1 MKPVRVILLDNA
13 KEEFER
19 LNVIVGK
26 QIESD
31 KQSTEEMQLLN
42 SIKQKINL
50 IKLNPFY
57 GDNLAKNLIPKEYN
71 VTNLWRVELSQ
82 FWRMLY
88 TIKGDQIEIKKSLC
102 VLFWTFGCSRFYST
116 LKCEVLVKNLD
127 IICFILDILSHPD
140 YDKKFGYRK
149 R

>member
-26 QIESD
+26 QLELG

-50 IKLNPFY
+50 IKSNPFY
-57 GDNLAKNLIPKEYN
+57 GDNLAKHLIPKEYN

-88 TIKGDQIEIKKSLC
+88 TIKGDQIEI
-102 VLFWTFGCSRFYST
+102 
-116 LKCEVLVKNLD
+116 
-127 IICFILDILSHPD
+127 ICFVLDILSHPA
-140 YDKKFGYRK
+140 YDKKFGYK
-149 R
+149 GK

>member
-26 QIESD
+26 QLELG

-42 SIKQKINL
+42 SIEQKINL

-57 GDNLAKNLIPKEYN
+57 GYNLAKNLIPKEYN

-88 TIKGDQIEIKKSLC
+88 TITGNE
-102 VLFWTFGCSRFYST
+102 
-116 LKCEVLVKNLD
+116 LD
-127 IICFILDILSHPD
+127 IISVLLEFMNHDRYNKL
-140 YDKKFGYRK
+140 FGYK
-149 R
+149 KK